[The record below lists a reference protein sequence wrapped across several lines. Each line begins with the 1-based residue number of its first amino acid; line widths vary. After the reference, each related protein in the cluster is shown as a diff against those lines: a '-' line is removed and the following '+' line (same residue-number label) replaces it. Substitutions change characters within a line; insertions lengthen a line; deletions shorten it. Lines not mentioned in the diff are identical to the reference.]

1 MTTTQNQANQ
11 ILMGG
16 AGAPALKFD
25 QPGDRKVVTIVSPP
39 QARQEREYDPNNPG
53 GGAPK
58 VFPSGDPIM
67 GIFVEVR
74 EDATGE
80 DHTFYVEGKR
90 LKDAVKGAVRAAGAR
105 GLEVGG
111 KLDVTLTH
119 YDVEG
124 DRRSGRNWQI
134 AYTPAGNAALMGDPQ
149 QAQQQAPAP
158 QAPAQQAPAPQQQA
172 PAPQQQAPAQA
183 AAPAGLPAGTT
194 PEQVAAFQAYLAS
207 QQQGA

>member
-1 MTTTQNQANQ
+1 MEKKMTQQIDANAV
-11 ILMGG
+11 LMGG

-25 QPGDRKVVTIVSPP
+25 NVGDRKVVTLTGPP

-67 GIFVEVR
+67 GIFVDVR

-90 LKDAVKGAVRAAGAR
+90 LKDAVKGAIRAAGSN

-111 KLDVTLTH
+111 KLDITLTH
-119 YDVEG
+119 YDEAG

-134 AYTPAGNAALMGDPQ
+134 AYTPAGNAALMGEPQ
-149 QAQQQAPAP
+149 QAPPTSAPQQTAPAPAQPAP
-158 QAPAQQAPAPQQQA
+158 QAQAQAP
-172 PAPQQQAPAQA
+172 A
-183 AAPAGLPAGTT
+183 AAPAAQGLPAGTT
-194 PEQVAAFQAYLAS
+194 PEQVAAFQAYMAS
-207 QQQGA
+207 QQAAGS

>member
-1 MTTTQNQANQ
+1 MTQQIDANQ
-11 ILMGG
+11 VLMGG

-80 DHTFYVEGKR
+80 DHTLYVEGKR

-105 GLEVGG
+105 GLEVSG
-111 KLDVTLTH
+111 KLDITLTH
-119 YDVEG
+119 YDEAG

-149 QAQQQAPAP
+149 AQQQAPQDVQQAAHAQQAAQQAPAQQQAPAP
-158 QAPAQQAPAPQQQA
+158 APQQ
-172 PAPQQQAPAQA
+172 PAT
-183 AAPAGLPAGTT
+183 PAGPPNA
-194 PEQVAAFQAYLAS
+194 EQLAAFEAYQRS
-207 QQQGA
+207 QQQQGS

>member
-1 MTTTQNQANQ
+1 MTQQIDANQ
-11 ILMGG
+11 VLMGG

-25 QPGDRKVVTIVSPP
+25 QPGDRKVVTIGSPP

-80 DHTFYVEGKR
+80 EHTLYVEGKR
-90 LKDAVKGAVRAAGAR
+90 LKDAAKAAIRAAGAG

-111 KLDVTLTH
+111 KLDITLTH

-124 DRRSGRNWQI
+124 DRRSGRNWSMT
-134 AYTPAGNAALMGDPQ
+134 YVPAGNAALMGD
-149 QAQQQAPAP
+149 AQQPAP
-158 QAPAQQAPAPQQQA
+158 TPQQAPAQQPATP
-172 PAPQQQAPAQA
+172 
-183 AAPAGLPAGTT
+183 APAGTQNVT
-194 PEQVAAFQAYLAS
+194 PEQLAAFQQYQAS
-207 QQQGA
+207 QQQGS